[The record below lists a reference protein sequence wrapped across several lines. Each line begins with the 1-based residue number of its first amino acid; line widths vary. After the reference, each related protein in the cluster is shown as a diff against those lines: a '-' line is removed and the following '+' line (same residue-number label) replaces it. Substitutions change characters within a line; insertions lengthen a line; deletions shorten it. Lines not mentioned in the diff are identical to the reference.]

1 LSIKSLFKEDLMV
14 TKEQIARIN
23 ELAKK
28 QKEIGL
34 TDEEKKEQEKLRRLY
49 IDSFKENLRSQL
61 KNVKIVSPEEYEKA
75 NKKNTCGCGHDHDH
89 HCDCGEHKH

>member
-1 LSIKSLFKEDLMV
+1 MLANSKFKEDSMV

-28 QKEIGL
+28 QKESGL
-34 TDEEKKEQEKLRRLY
+34 TEEEKKEQEKLRRLY
-49 IDSFKENLRSQL
+49 IDSFKDNLRAQL
-61 KNVKIVSPEEYEKA
+61 KNIKIVSPEEYEKQ
-75 NKKNTCGCGHDHDH
+75 NKKSAHECGHDHHH